1 MMLDDLE
8 PNESRANEQPARRPS
23 DAPAPAQRPVSDR
36 EVPLTGR
43 TAMADIHAWLDGDLP
58 ETAVRR
64 ADTAHDIEFWNRLE
78 KDVEVRRQM
87 KTPVHVY
94 AQIMDS
100 LPQTVP
106 QPEPWW
112 RTERKMSLGVLVA
125 AGAGLLALGVIV
137 GVWLL
142 R

>member
-8 PNESRANEQPARRPS
+8 PNESRANEQTARRPS

-87 KTPVHVY
+87 KTPVPKTGNRQHWLREEAKLAERMHAAMFPGGDKAVEKL
-94 AQIMDS
+94 AKQKK
-100 LPQTVP
+100 
-106 QPEPWW
+106 QPA
-112 RTERKMSLGVLVA
+112 RDL
-125 AGAGLLALGVIV
+125 I
-137 GVWLL
+137 
-142 R
+142 